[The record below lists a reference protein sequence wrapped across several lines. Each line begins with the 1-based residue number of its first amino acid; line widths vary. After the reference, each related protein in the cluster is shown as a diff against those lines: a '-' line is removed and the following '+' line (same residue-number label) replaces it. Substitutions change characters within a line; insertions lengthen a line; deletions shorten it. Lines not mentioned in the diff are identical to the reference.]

1 MTANAWSTKP
11 SWMQKLWQDL
21 QPAPGR
27 LSSALRIV
35 LASVLAL
42 ILLLVLQMPF
52 ISIGLYFIFLIGR
65 DSPSVSLRSSIFSF
79 FAVAAAI
86 VVELAVVIVTDNDP
100 MARLLSVAV
109 VTFLAGVVVVAT
121 NYPTLGS
128 SWGLIYCTVIGLWER

>member
-1 MTANAWSTKP
+1 MTANASSMKS

-27 LSSALRIV
+27 LNSALRIV

-79 FAVAAAI
+79 FAVVAAI
-86 VVELAVVIVTDNDP
+86 VVELAVVIVSDNDP
-100 MARLLSVAV
+100 MARLLSVSV
-109 VTFLAGVVVVAT
+109 VTFLAGILVAAT
-121 NYPTLGS
+121 NYP
-128 SWGLIYCTVIGLWER
+128 

>member
-65 DSPSVSLRSSIFSF
+65 DSPSVSLRSCS
-79 FAVAAAI
+79 
-86 VVELAVVIVTDNDP
+86 E
-100 MARLLSVAV
+100 LLSVCLSQPSYSA
-109 VTFLAGVVVVAT
+109 
-121 NYPTLGS
+121 S
-128 SWGLIYCTVIGLWER
+128 LIR